1 MLDFVLG
8 YTAGQHSAS
17 RAASLARSAA
27 VGDATINTNR
37 IEDVNERVD
46 RLAMIVRAMWALLE
60 ESGHKPED
68 LVAKL
73 EELDLADGELD
84 GQIREQAVD
93 CPSCDSKVAPGLR
106 NCQFCGAR
114 VRTDDGNP
122 LGRI

>member
-8 YTAGQHSAS
+8 YSAGQRSAS

-46 RLAMIVRAMWALLE
+46 RLAMIVRAMWAMLE
-60 ESGHKPED
+60 ESGYRPED

-73 EELDLADGELD
+73 EEMDLSDGKLD
-84 GQIREQAVD
+84 GQVREQIVD
-93 CPSCDSKVAPGLR
+93 CPKCESKVAPGLR
-106 NCQFCGAR
+106 NCQICGAT
-114 VRTDDGNP
+114 VRTDDGHP
-122 LGRI
+122 LSSI